1 MRLERLTPGR
11 RPPAG
16 AVGAVLARD
25 LIVAG
30 ARWSKGRRLSAADL
44 AAFNASPPAGVDEVT
59 VIVLEP
65 GDLHE
70 DDAAVRLA
78 AAVAG
83 PGLAIRGPVQSR
95 VDLVAEHDG
104 VLHVR
109 SIDLERINRLD
120 PLEVFTRLDGSIVSG
135 GDLVASVKVA
145 PHVVAASVVEAG
157 VRIATKGRDP
167 LVRVAPFRPM
177 RVAVVVKES
186 LRASDR
192 PRFERSVRDKVESL
206 GSTVTGIAYVATD
219 GNSQL
224 ISNVSFSKIGQSQLP
239 GRIPVSTA
247 IMVGVF
253 LLGFFLLRATRFGT
267 HVFAVGGGEDAA
279 RLSGVRVRDVKI
291 RLYVLS
297 AISAGLAG
305 VVQASAGGS
314 VAPYAASSSNDLLT
328 ILAAVIIGG
337 TALTGGRGTIV
348 GTLVGILL
356 LGTIANGLVL
366 KNISS
371 FYQPVVTGAIL
382 LIAIV
387 LDETRRRLQPT
398 R

>member
-1 MRLERLTPGR
+1 MEASGTGVFEADGVEVVAETEASTLDAPARRWASGWRALLLRPETGLPAILLLLCIYLSISSQYFLQYQNLLNITEAVAVVGIAAAFATIVVIGGGIDLTP
-11 RPPAG
+11 
-16 AVGAVLARD
+16 
-25 LIVAG
+25 
-30 ARWSKGRRLSAADL
+30 
-44 AAFNASPPAGVDEVT
+44 VT
-59 VIVLEP
+59 VMVTSGIVC
-65 GDLHE
+65 LH
-70 DDAAVRLA
+70 ALNLGLPIPIVVLLALA
-78 AAVAG
+78 AAG
-83 PGLAIRGPVQSR
+83 GIGLVNGGLIAIGGLNP
-95 VDLVAEHDG
+95 
-104 VLHVR
+104 
-109 SIDLERINRLD
+109 
-120 PLEVFTRLDGSIVSG
+120 FIV
-135 GDLVASVKVA
+135 
-145 PHVVAASVVEAG
+145 
-157 VRIATKGRDP
+157 T
-167 LVRVAPFRPM
+167 
-177 RVAVVVKES
+177 
-186 LRASDR
+186 
-192 PRFERSVRDKVESL
+192 L
-206 GSTVTGIAYVATD
+206 GTNFLFTGIAYVATD

-253 LLGFFLLRATRFGT
+253 VLGFFLLRATRFGT

-297 AISAGLAG
+297 AMSAGLAG

-337 TALTGGRGTIV
+337 TALTGGRGSIV

-387 LDETRRRLQPT
+387 LDETRRRLQPA